1 MLAAVEYRAYAARC
15 ATAAAQ
21 TVDADN
27 KALLMELVGAWLRLA
42 ELAEK
47 YSLTSTNSPPPVE

>member
-1 MLAAVEYRAYAARC
+1 MAAVEYRAYAARC

-27 KALLMELVGAWLRLA
+27 KAMLIELVAAWLRLA

-47 YSLTSTNSPPPVE
+47 YGLTSTNSPPLVE